1 MRTPLHSV
9 HNRLAAKMIEFAGW
23 EMPLYYTSI
32 IREVKAVRNTA
43 GIFDLSHM
51 GELLVSGPG
60 ALELVQYVTT
70 NDASRLGVGQ
80 AQYTLMCDIDGG
92 IIDDLV
98 LYRPRGDTYLLVV
111 NASNTESDFKHI
123 KRLARHNAHC
133 EDRSQE
139 IALVAIQGPFSSR
152 ILQPISESDISTLPK
167 FGVRTDRVGDISCW
181 VARTGYTGEDGFE
194 IYCPANESRR
204 LWQAVFASGEKNN
217 AEPAGLGARDVLR
230 LEAGYPL
237 YGNELTNSVNPIE
250 ARLIWVVKL
259 EKGDFIGRDAIYRK
273 MNATPEKL
281 LVGLEAIER
290 CVPRHDYD
298 VTTDDKVVG
307 HVTSG
312 TFSPTIE
319 KGIALAYVDPSY
331 SAEGIRLLVRIRQH
345 SCACQVVKLPF
356 YRSKYQAKAAA

>member
-1 MRTPLHSV
+1 MV
-9 HNRLAAKMIEFAGW
+9 EFAGW
-23 EMPLYYTSI
+23 EMPLYYTGI

-80 AQYTLMCDIDGG
+80 AQYTLMSDIDGG
-92 IIDDLV
+92 IIDDLIV
-98 LYRPRGDTYLLVV
+98 YRLRDDTYMLVV
-111 NASNTESDFKHI
+111 NASNSESDFKHI
-123 KRLARHNAHC
+123 KRLARHNVHC

-139 IALVAIQGPFSSR
+139 IALVAVQGPSSSR

-167 FGVRTDRVGDISCW
+167 FGVRTERVGDISCW

-194 IYCPANESRR
+194 IYCPANESKR
-204 LWQAVFASGEKNN
+204 LWQAVFTSGEKFN

-237 YGNELTNSVNPIE
+237 YGHELTRSVNPIE
-250 ARLIWVVKL
+250 ARLMWVVKL
-259 EKGDFIGRDAIYRK
+259 EKDDFIGRDAINRK
-273 MNATPEKL
+273 MNETPEKL
-281 LVGLEAIER
+281 LVGLEAVDR
-290 CVPRHDYD
+290 CVPRQDYD
-298 VTTDDKVVG
+298 VTTDGRVIG

-319 KGIALAYVDPSY
+319 KGIALAYIDPAFS
-331 SAEGIRLLVRIRQH
+331 SEGIRLSVSIRQH

-356 YRSKYQAKAAA
+356 YKAKYQAKAAA